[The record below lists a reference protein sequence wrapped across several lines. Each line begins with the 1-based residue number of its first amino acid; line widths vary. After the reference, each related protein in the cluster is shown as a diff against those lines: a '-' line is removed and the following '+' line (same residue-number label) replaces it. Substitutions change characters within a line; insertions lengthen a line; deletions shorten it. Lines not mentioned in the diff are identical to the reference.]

1 MIQDPKTAKA
11 FKVVLPEKNRMNRPS
26 RVKIQGQVIKAYTY
40 LPNRLVEALG
50 LDPNEDVLQG
60 LYLESGFIIFATTK
74 DGQALLRV
82 FNPATNIT
90 CDLDDFID
98 PTPNAVKL

>member
-1 MIQDPKTAKA
+1 
-11 FKVVLPEKNRMNRPS
+11 MNRPS

-40 LPNRLVEALG
+40 LPDRLVDALG
-50 LDPNEDVLQG
+50 LDPNENVLQG
-60 LYLESGFIIFATTK
+60 LYLESGFIIFATIK
-74 DGQALLRV
+74 DDQALFRV

-98 PTPNAVKL
+98 PSI

>member
-1 MIQDPKTAKA
+1 MIQDPKTAKT
-11 FKVVLPEKNRMNRPS
+11 FKINLPEKNRMNRPS

-40 LPNRLVEALG
+40 LPDRLIEALG

-60 LYLESGFIIFATTK
+60 LYLESGFIIFTTMS
-74 DGQALLRV
+74 DGQAQLRV
-82 FNPATNIT
+82 FNPTTKIT

-98 PTPNAVKL
+98 PSI